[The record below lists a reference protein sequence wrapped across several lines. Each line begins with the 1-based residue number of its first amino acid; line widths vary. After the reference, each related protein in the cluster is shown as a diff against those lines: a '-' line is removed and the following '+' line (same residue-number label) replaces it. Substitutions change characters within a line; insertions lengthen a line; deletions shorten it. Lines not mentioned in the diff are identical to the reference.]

1 MENNQDIINVDVLRQ
16 LPPQL
21 SGYKITA
28 ALQKCEKKETLLA
41 EKNGRKYIIKISS
54 GTYNC
59 MLHTEAEVSLQK
71 EKFPFFPYVIDC
83 FDFEGSTYLLREYI
97 EGETIQELIERKG
110 VLSLPEALPLMLKLC
125 DCLITLQS
133 VNPPLIYRDL
143 KAANVLFT
151 SSGSCYLLDMGT
163 VRNYNEEADMDTSFM
178 GTSAVAA
185 PEQYGA
191 RQTDKRTDV
200 YGFGMLFYYILT
212 GEFHPAKEIKKS
224 SELFKLIENRKAAG
238 IIKKCTAFDPDNRY
252 NDMAAVK
259 KSLLKLS
266 RSADARGK
274 SKAGFNGMAV
284 FGWGLSVIILVV
296 LLSLYIP
303 DLIAGEK
310 DQGSIIQPN
319 YETEKN
325 KALSHDS
332 NSENTDSEDIDS
344 ENTDS
349 ENTDSENTNLENT
362 DSENTDSENTDSE
375 NINSE
380 DNDRHKGDYSS
391 PDGQREV
398 VFSSELLKKAVI
410 SELGFDESE
419 TVTYDD
425 LSRIVFLCISGNRI
439 LDDFDIADERPDE
452 CSIKGDIEDISILSE
467 MKNLKFLVLE
477 GQNITD
483 ISPLKGLGITNLSLR
498 DNPINDISALNNCK
512 QLHQLDIS
520 DTMVDSLDGLS
531 GCEGL
536 NCLLCINTEI
546 KSFSPLAGLPLIIL
560 YADNV
565 PADDYGKLMTT
576 KIEHIRLSHAPK
588 DKLKDLLL
596 LPNLKAIDLIES
608 EIESIEEIEFL
619 SSVIHLSLSGNK
631 IMSLKGI
638 EKFQN
643 LQFLDLSRN
652 PFEDGEPLKHLKKL
666 SVLDIC
672 ATSLKDYAFLKEMS
686 GLTDLYMGSQPLGK
700 LYHDVKTVNF
710 EIHGF

>member
-21 SGYKITA
+21 SEYKIIA
-28 ALQKCEKKETLLA
+28 LLQKCEKKETLLT
-41 EKNGRKYIIKISS
+41 EKNGRKYIIKISY

-59 MLHTEAEVSLQK
+59 MLHTEAKVSLQK

-110 VLSLPEALPLMLKLC
+110 VLSLQEALPLMLKLC

-212 GEFHPAKEIKKS
+212 GEFQPAKEIKKS
-224 SELFKLIENRKAAG
+224 SELLKLIENRKAAG

-252 NDMAAVK
+252 SDMAAVK

-284 FGWGLSVIILVV
+284 FGWGLSVIFLVV
-296 LLSLYIP
+296 LLSLHIP

-325 KALSHDS
+325 KALSHDI
-332 NSENTDSEDIDS
+332 NS

-349 ENTDSENTNLENT
+349 ENTDSENN
-362 DSENTDSENTDSE
+362 DSENTDSENSDSE
-375 NINSE
+375 NISSE
-380 DNDRHKGDYSS
+380 GTDSDGNDRHKGDYSS

-425 LSRIVFLCISGNRI
+425 LSKIVFLCISGNRI
-439 LDDFDIADERPDE
+439 LDDFDITDNRPDE
-452 CSIKGDIEDISILSE
+452 CRVRGDIEDISILSE

-483 ISPLKGLGITNLSLR
+483 ISPLKELGITNLSLR
-498 DNPINDISALNNCK
+498 DNPINDISALNNCN

-520 DTMVDSLDGLS
+520 NTMVDSLDGLL

-536 NCLLCINTEI
+536 NCLLCGNTEI
-546 KSFSPLAGLPLIIL
+546 KSFSPLAGMPLIIL
-560 YADNV
+560 DASNV
-565 PADDYGKLMTT
+565 PADDYGELMTT
-576 KIEHIRLSHAPK
+576 KIEHIYLSHAPK
-588 DKLKDLLL
+588 DKLKDLSLI
-596 LPNLKAIDLIES
+596 PNLERIDLKES

-638 EKFQN
+638 EKFRN
-643 LQFLDLSRN
+643 LQYLDLSRN
-652 PFEDGEPLKHLKKL
+652 PFEDGEPLKYLENL

-672 ATSLKDYAFLKEMS
+672 ETSPKDYVFLKEMS
-686 GLTDLYMGSQPLGK
+686 GLTDLYMGSQTLGK

-710 EIHGF
+710 EVHGF